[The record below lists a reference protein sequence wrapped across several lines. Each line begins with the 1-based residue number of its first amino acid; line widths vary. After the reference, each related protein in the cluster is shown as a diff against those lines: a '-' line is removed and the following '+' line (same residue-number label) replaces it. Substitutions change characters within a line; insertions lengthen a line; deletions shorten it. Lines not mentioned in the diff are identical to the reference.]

1 VVLRKMTL
9 KSMLG
14 VEKLGVAV
22 VSIFYL
28 IVGIAQLVILVISPI
43 PPIGVLAILCLITA
57 YGLIKTRKWAVW
69 LAVILL
75 FPEIAFA
82 ITTLYASIMQQQA
95 FFPNLEWLL
104 FHLMLVIYVIAT
116 LGASVYVLAK
126 RHDFQ

>member
-1 VVLRKMTL
+1 L

-14 VEKLGVAV
+14 VEKLGIAV

-28 IVGIAQLVILVISPI
+28 IVGIAQIVILVISPI
-43 PPIGVLAILCLITA
+43 PPIGVLAILCLIAA

-69 LAVILL
+69 LAVVLF
-75 FPEIAFA
+75 FPEIVFA
-82 ITTLYASIMQQQA
+82 TTTLYASIMQQQA

-116 LGASVYVLAK
+116 LGACVYVLAK